1 MWDDSVAPELAFD
14 FESQHISTAE
24 AAITLSGFFAVIG
37 AFYQF
42 IKWTDPPS
50 MNPAKSRTEDMV
62 CDCFGAPLNGKEY
75 KVQVD

>member
-1 MWDDSVAPELAFD
+1 
-14 FESQHISTAE
+14 
-24 AAITLSGFFAVIG
+24 LSGFFAVIG